1 MLQLVKILRRLGA
14 AFFLL
19 SGAAIMPPL
28 AGGSSP
34 SDAPVKSVADSAAVR
49 HPSSRPIGPG
59 VVHHRRVDPA
69 GPWVINV
76 IEIDRR
82 NPYLRFETTK
92 AGARLRA
99 VEKTS
104 ALAAAYA
111 ASHAGSIVAA
121 INGDFFDGT
130 GMPVNAQVQRGEL
143 LRGPASQSVFA
154 ITAAGK
160 PIIERLTA
168 SFSLRTKD
176 GAWRTVHGINRP
188 RLSDEA
194 ILYTPRFGAA
204 TATNDFGSEAQLQWL
219 AAFMV
224 NDTVRAVVR
233 RKQSH
238 LGNSPLAL
246 GSPSAILSAHGAA
259 QRWLDEQVG
268 IGDTLLLGCA
278 LRPSANSLATEKIVE
293 AIGGLPRLVRD
304 GKVSVET
311 EEEGGKNF
319 VNVRHPRTAVGF
331 SADSS
336 KIFLVTVDGRQAASV
351 GMTLYELAELMISLG
366 CSQALNLDGGGSTTM
381 VVRGKVVNQPSDAA
395 GERPVSNALLLFSL
409 APKSSLT
416 QLAIEPRLAVCPVGE
431 TIDFSAVA
439 SDSFFNPIA
448 LDDKFYFW
456 RLSRKTGLGAIDGKG
471 RFTAQS
477 VKEDSGYVM
486 VSRKPGL
493 RDSAKVITTTWRE
506 LKVEPDSLVLSV
518 GTSRALQAS
527 LVDSRGRV
535 YKKLPGQFEWEVEGI
550 AGRISSAGV
559 FTATAKGR
567 GYVRVRFRNVEKKI
581 AVVVQKP
588 L

>member
-1 MLQLVKILRRLGA
+1 
-14 AFFLL
+14 
-19 SGAAIMPPL
+19 MPPP
-28 AGGSSP
+28 AGGLSL
-34 SDAPVKSVADSAAVR
+34 SDAPVGAGADSVAAR
-49 HPSSRPIGPG
+49 HQSSRPVGPG
-59 VVHHRRVDPA
+59 VVHHRRADPV
-69 GPWVINV
+69 GPWVINI

-104 ALAAAYA
+104 AMAAAYA
-111 ASHAGSIVAA
+111 ETRPGGIVAA

-188 RLSDEA
+188 RLSGEA

-219 AAFMV
+219 AALTV

-246 GSPSAILSAHGAA
+246 GTAGAVLSAHGVA

-268 IGDTLLLGCA
+268 IGDTLLFVCA
-278 LRPSANSLATEKIVE
+278 LQSSTNSLATGKIVE

-311 EEEGGKNF
+311 GEEGGKNF
-319 VNVRHPRTAVGF
+319 ANVRHPRTAVGF
-331 SADSS
+331 SAGSN
-336 KIFLVTVDGRQAASV
+336 KVFLVTVDGRQAASA

-366 CSQALNLDGGGSTTM
+366 CSQALNLDGGASTTM
-381 VVRGKVVNQPSDAA
+381 VVRGEVVNQPSDAA
-395 GERPVSNALLLFSL
+395 GERPVSNALLLVSL
-409 APKSSLT
+409 APKGSLT
-416 QLAIEPRLAVCPVGE
+416 QLTIEPRLAVCPVGE

-448 LDDKFYFW
+448 LDDKFFFW
-456 RLSRKTGLGAIDGKG
+456 RRSRKTGLGVIDGKG
-471 RFTAQS
+471 RFTARLAVGVS
-477 VKEDSGYVM
+477 EDSGFVL

-493 RDSAKVITTTWRE
+493 VDSAKIIVTSWRK
-506 LKVEPDSLVLSV
+506 LNVEPDSLVLSV
-518 GTSRALQAS
+518 GSSRAVQAA
-527 LVDSRGRV
+527 LVDSRGRF
-535 YKKLPGQFEWEVEGI
+535 YKKLPGQFEWEVEGNV
-550 AGRISSAGV
+550 GRISSVGV

-581 AVVVQKP
+581 AVAVQKP